1 MRAPHRA
8 AMTRPWSW
16 VIRQPPH
23 RQPTHRVKAG
33 KAAREVRVAVVVA
46 AVAVVVADK
55 VVRRARM
62 RATPM

>member
-1 MRAPHRA
+1 
-8 AMTRPWSW
+8 MTRPWSSA
-16 VIRQPPH
+16 IRQPLH
-23 RQPTHRVKAG
+23 KQPTHRVKAG

-62 RATPM
+62 RATPI

>member
-1 MRAPHRA
+1 MRAPHRT

-23 RQPTHRVKAG
+23 RQKAG